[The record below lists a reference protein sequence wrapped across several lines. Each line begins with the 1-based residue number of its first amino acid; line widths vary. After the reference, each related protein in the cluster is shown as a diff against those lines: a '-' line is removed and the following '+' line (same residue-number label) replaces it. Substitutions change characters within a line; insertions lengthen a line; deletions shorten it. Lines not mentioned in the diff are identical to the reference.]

1 MDIVLASASPRRAD
15 LFRQMNL
22 KFTVDPSGA
31 DEDGYD
37 GLPPDSLVKRLAAV
51 KGEDV
56 AARHKNALVVA
67 ADTIV
72 VLDNEI
78 LGKPADEQEASKML
92 NRLSGCSHDVYSGVW
107 AATVDGRGAIEISF
121 SFSER
126 TKVTFSPLS
135 QGEIDYY
142 VSGGSPLDKAGS
154 YGIQDD
160 YGALFVEKIIGDY
173 YNVVGFPMNAFYQN
187 LKILMPGVHKT
198 IFFGTDV

>member
-1 MDIVLASASPRRAD
+1 MDIILASASPRRAD

-22 KFTVDPSGA
+22 KFTTDPSGV
-31 DEDGYD
+31 DEDGHG
-37 GLPPDSLVKRLAAV
+37 GLPPESLVKRLAAI

-56 AARHKNALVVA
+56 AAGNKNALVVA

-72 VLDNEI
+72 CIEN
-78 LGKPADEQEASKML
+78 LGKPADEEDASRML
-92 NRLSGCSHDVYSGVW
+92 NRLSGRTHEVFSGVW
-107 AATVDGRGAIEISF
+107 VATVSTDGVIEISF

-142 VSGGSPLDKAGS
+142 VSGGSPLDKAGA

-160 YGALFVEKIIGDY
+160 FGALFVEKISGDY

-187 LKILMPGVHKT
+187 LKTLMPGVHKT
-198 IFFGTDV
+198 IFFGTDA